1 MTTILLLG
9 SAGYQP
15 AVFGSL
21 AECMFVGA
29 NYNGGGKP
37 VRGKLPR
44 TAGWEPP
51 LPGSK

>member
-15 AVFGSL
+15 AAFGNL
-21 AECMFVGA
+21 AEYKFVGG
-29 NYNGGGKP
+29 NYNGCGKP

-44 TAGWEPP
+44 TAGWQPAFP
-51 LPGSK
+51 KSK

>member
-1 MTTILLLG
+1 MTIILLLG

-15 AVFGSL
+15 AAFGSL

-29 NYNGGGKP
+29 NYNGCGKP

-44 TAGWEPP
+44 TAGWQPA